1 MPATFLQQLLAR
13 DPRKLARFPDPA
25 IDQALTAWRALSE
38 TIATPVAAPAPAAP
52 SAATAASDAAGLDGP
67 LADLAT
73 HVWRARHRLQD
84 NAQPAD
90 VVRRSG
96 RHIDAAVEA
105 FAQLEL
111 TLKDWLNEPYDPGLP
126 VKVLTFQPT
135 PGLSRD
141 TIVEAIRPA
150 VLWRGR
156 LLQSGEVVVGV
167 PLDETSNA

>member
-38 TIATPVAAPAPAAP
+38 SLAESAATPAAPAPP
-52 SAATAASDAAGLDGP
+52 TDAAADLDGP

-90 VVRRSG
+90 AVRRSG
-96 RHIDAAVEA
+96 RHIDSAVEA
-105 FAQLEL
+105 FGQLEL

-135 PGLSRD
+135 PGLTRD
-141 TIVEAIRPA
+141 TVIEAIRPA

-156 LLQSGEVVVGV
+156 LLQSGEVVVGT
-167 PLDETSNA
+167 PLEETPDA